1 VELTAELTPAQTGF
15 LESSIKGFSLTE
27 WNVELAGQAAS
38 TRRFFRVSRGEESY
52 ILVEWDSKD
61 EDWPRFLEIG
71 SYTSPTIDF
80 LPRIFAN
87 DPVHGL
93 ILEEDLGAVTLK
105 QFCNDNDDDSSIQYG
120 NGTISNDNHHSN
132 SMIDDMYRRV
142 IDALC
147 VWQGLDVSNCHAI
160 TSRAM
165 DGEMFLWESG
175 YFARHCV
182 TEFFARESLLS
193 PDWESERQQM
203 AARAANIPRVCI
215 HRDFQSENVMI
226 RDGKIRFVDFQG
238 ARLGPPYYDL
248 ASLLLDPYI
257 TQLSDDSVEKL
268 LDYYLDKRGLAPTSK
283 ADFYLCAAQRLMQAL
298 GAYGNL
304 TLHKG
309 KPQYRQF
316 IPIALKKLS
325 CVFNRLPDYPAM
337 GAVVKICSDGTK
349 SNNNNNDMDGTRP
362 LRGQPYPTL

>member
-1 VELTAELTPAQTGF
+1 MELTAELTPAQTGF
-15 LESSIKGFSLTE
+15 LKSSINGFSLPE
-27 WNVELAGQAAS
+27 WNVESAGQAAS

-71 SYTSPTIDF
+71 SYTSPTINF

-87 DPVHGL
+87 DPAHGL

-105 QFCNDNDDDSSIQYG
+105 RFCIDNNASSSIQY
-120 NGTISNDNHHSN
+120 NNRTIE
-132 SMIDDMYRRV
+132 DMYRRV

-147 VWQGLDVSNCHAI
+147 LWQDLDVSGCPAV

-165 DGEMFLWESG
+165 DEETFLWESD
-175 YFARHCV
+175 YFALHCV
-182 TEFFARESLLS
+182 TEFFAQENLLS
-193 PDWESERQQM
+193 PNWKKERRQM
-203 AARAANIPRVCI
+203 AARAAAIPRVCI

-226 RDGKIRFVDFQG
+226 RGGRIRFVDFQG

-257 TQLSDDSVEKL
+257 TQLSDDAVEKL
-268 LDYYLDKRGLAPTSK
+268 LDYYLDKRGMTPASK

-309 KPQYRQF
+309 KPRYRQF
-316 IPIALKKLS
+316 IPAALTKLS
-325 CVFNRLPDYPAM
+325 YVSRHLPDYPAM
-337 GAVVKICSDGTK
+337 GGVANSCLNIIVVLLE
-349 SNNNNNDMDGTRP
+349 NNR
-362 LRGQPYPTL
+362 

>member
-1 VELTAELTPAQTGF
+1 MELTAELTPAQTGF
-15 LESSIKGFSLTE
+15 LESSIEGFSLPE

-38 TRRFFRVSRGEESY
+38 TRRFFRVSRGAESY

-61 EDWPRFLEIG
+61 EDWPRFLEIEAYA
-71 SYTSPTIDF
+71 SSTINF

-87 DPVHGL
+87 DPLHGL

-105 QFCNDNDDDSSIQYG
+105 QFCIDNDADSSIQYG
-120 NGTISNDNHHSN
+120 NGMISTNKSCQNDMISNGIPHPNN
-132 SMIDDMYRRV
+132 MIEEMYRNV
-142 IDALC
+142 IDALR
-147 VWQGLDVSNCHAI
+147 VWQDLDVSGCPAI

-165 DGEMFLWESG
+165 DEEMFLWESG

-193 PDWESERQQM
+193 PNWEKERRQM
-203 AARAANIPRVCI
+203 AARAAAIPRVCI

-226 RDGKIRFVDFQG
+226 IDGKIRFVDFQG
-238 ARLGPPYYDL
+238 ARLGPPCYDL

-257 TQLSDDSVEKL
+257 TQLSDDTVENL
-268 LDYYLDKRGLAPTSK
+268 LDYYLDKRDTPLKSSK

-309 KPQYRQF
+309 KPRYRQF
-316 IPIALKKLS
+316 IPVALKKLS
-325 CVFNRLPDYPAM
+325 YVFKRLPDYPAM
-337 GAVVKICSDGTK
+337 GEVVKICSD
-349 SNNNNNDMDGTRP
+349 
-362 LRGQPYPTL
+362 

>member
-1 VELTAELTPAQTGF
+1 MELTAELTPAQTGF
-15 LESSIKGFSLTE
+15 LESSISGFSLAE
-27 WNVELAGQAAS
+27 WGVELAGQAAS

-80 LPRIFAN
+80 LPRIFAS
-87 DPVHGL
+87 DPQHGL

-105 QFCNDNDDDSSIQYG
+105 QFCVDNGADPSIPYDNGMIPPDNPHQND
-120 NGTISNDNHHSN
+120 
-132 SMIDDMYRRV
+132 MIEEMYRRV
-142 IDALC
+142 IDALR
-147 VWQGLDVSNCHAI
+147 VWQGLDVSGCPAI
-160 TSRAM
+160 ASRAM

-182 TEFFARESLLS
+182 TELFARGNLLS
-193 PDWESERQQM
+193 PDWERERRQM
-203 AARAANIPRVCI
+203 AARAAAIPRVCI

-268 LDYYLDKRGLAPTSK
+268 LNYYLDRRGLTPASK
-283 ADFYLCAAQRLMQAL
+283 ADFHLCAAQRLMQAL

-309 KPQYRQF
+309 KPRYRQF
-316 IPIALKKLS
+316 IPAALKKLS
-325 CVFNRLPDYPAM
+325 YVFKRLPGYPTM
-337 GAVVKICSDGTK
+337 GEVVNACSD
-349 SNNNNNDMDGTRP
+349 
-362 LRGQPYPTL
+362 